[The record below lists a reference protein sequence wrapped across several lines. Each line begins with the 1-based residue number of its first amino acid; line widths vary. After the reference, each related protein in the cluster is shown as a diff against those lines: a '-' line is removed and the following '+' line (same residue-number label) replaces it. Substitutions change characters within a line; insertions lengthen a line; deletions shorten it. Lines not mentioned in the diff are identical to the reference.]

1 MIKIHITDAT
11 LEIITDNDAIINKIK
26 IAEKDDLIAYLESQ
40 LKEANF
46 QIEFINEEFKKAYDG
61 PKRESHEEKP
71 KTDTPNPEPKQKKGS
86 SPVTEKKVCLLCEKE
101 YKPTG
106 NAQMYCT
113 DCHPPK
119 HKSKTEKIK
128 PSEVAQ
134 DPEPQK
140 EIVFPKITRS
150 CDKCQHLS
158 LCKTS
163 RKCKPGSF
171 EFFETRN

>member
-86 SPVTEKKVCLLCEKE
+86 SPVTEKKSCLRCEKE

-106 NAQMYCT
+106 NSQKYCT

-119 HKSKTEKIK
+119 NKTKKQK
-128 PSEVAQ
+128 PSEVAHE
-134 DPEPQK
+134 PEHKK

-150 CDKCQHLS
+150 CATCKYES

-163 RKCKPGSF
+163 RKCKPNSV
-171 EFFETRN
+171 EFFETKN